1 MADATSSTDRVAPGA
16 SRTSARRPLILVRGF
31 GGPDITAEQAN
42 AYQGFNDGTV
52 YPHKL
57 GENFI
62 YEGFVLRALK
72 SRAYRYDDATNV
84 IGYYPGSGHPGE
96 TTGTVVF
103 DEGVARAVLRDAGP
117 GTIWVYRYY
126 DLLPRDLPRYGQG
139 LVELIR
145 LIKRAYEQRDNP
157 LPFEQ
162 VDIVAHSMGGLV
174 VREALRQLYTGA
186 APGETPPSDAP
197 DEARTLV
204 HKVVTLGTPHRGI
217 AFQWLPHW
225 VLAVLPRLNQA
236 SEELDAFSPR
246 RVDFN
251 DVHTWFDLDRI
262 LTVVGTNHA
271 TYNRVSSGMNQLAA
285 IADAGLTAPNRSDG
299 LVQQASAQLPGA
311 PRTFIHKC
319 HGGYDGLVTSRESYE
334 IAMRFFHGTH
344 KVQLWLDQARVVGK
358 LDAFGKPE
366 IYVGV
371 SIKPRGVDF
380 SLFHQSPEAENCYG
394 PFHQRDLR
402 DQDLYNLRDELRKPL
417 AEAGDRTRGWAG
429 DDRLIWEGWV
439 DENTAVGPT
448 DLEDLVFRLRIYVG
462 ERDPG
467 PHGAS
472 DDYIFLKDYYIQAL
486 PKTEEHPFQV
496 LVHTGKDYLGPS
508 TDISR
513 TELLRVAQQTD
524 DPDTPEQDMDFGP
537 SPTVQAAAHE
547 GTDWRFSVSGTQ
559 FNAVF
564 RVRIQKA

>member
-1 MADATSSTDRVAPGA
+1 MAETTSTSPVVAHNGSSA
-16 SRTSARRPLILVRGF
+16 GARRPLILVRGF
-31 GGPDITAEQAN
+31 GGPDLTMEQAN

-52 YPHKL
+52 YPRKR

-72 SRAYRYDDATNV
+72 SRVYHYDDATNV
-84 IGYYPGSGHPGE
+84 IGYYAGSGRPGE
-96 TTGTVVF
+96 TTGTVSL
-103 DEGVARAVLRDAGP
+103 DEEVAKAVLRDAGP

-126 DLLPRDLPRYGQG
+126 DLLPREMPRYGQG

-145 LIKRAYEQRDNP
+145 LIKRAYDQREEP
-157 LPFEQ
+157 LPFDQ

-186 APGETPPSDAP
+186 APGEDPPAEPP
-197 DEARTLV
+197 DEAKALV

-225 VLAVLPRLNQA
+225 ALAVLPGLNRA
-236 SEELDAFSPR
+236 SEEVDAFSPKR
-246 RVDFN
+246 TDFN
-251 DVHTWFDLDRI
+251 DVHTWFDVTRI

-271 TYNRVSSGMNQLAA
+271 TYNQVSSGMNQLAA

-319 HGGYDGLVTSRESYE
+319 HGGHDGLVTSRESYE

-344 KVQLWLDQARVVGK
+344 KVSLWLDQARVMGR

-366 IYVGV
+366 IYFGV

-380 SLFHQSPEAENCYG
+380 SLFEQSSDAENCYG
-394 PFHQRDLR
+394 PFHQRELN
-402 DQDLYNLRDELRKPL
+402 DQDQDNLKEELKKPL
-417 AEAGDRTRGWAG
+417 AEAGDHTRGWAG
-429 DDRLIWEGWV
+429 PNRLIWEGWV

-448 DLEDLVFRLRIYVG
+448 HLRDLVFRLRIYVG

-472 DDYIFLKDYYIQAL
+472 DDYVFLKDYYIQAL
-486 PKTEEHPFQV
+486 PKTQEHPLQV
-496 LVHTGKDYLGPS
+496 LVHTGKDYLGPNS
-508 TDISR
+508 DTSR
-513 TELLRVAQQTD
+513 AELLNVAQHPDDTD
-524 DPDTPEQDMDFGP
+524 VAKEDMDFGP
-537 SPTVQAAAHE
+537 SPAVQAGAYD

-564 RVRIQKA
+564 RVRIEQV